1 MGAKYVNLYNQN
13 KSNHNYDNVHVLAN
27 HTIGKVD
34 SYILFYFIFL
44 NIIVVLEFLMN

>member
-27 HTIGKVD
+27 HTIGKVEY
-34 SYILFYFIFL
+34 SYFILFF
-44 NIIVVLEFLMN
+44 